1 MAAAGSGW
9 GLLDPGPRPGL
20 DLHLLQQLSPPSVF
34 PTTPQT
40 QLVLGSHG
48 PGECEQQDRSG
59 GSGWMDFMNRPQG
72 LGWGLGQQRSQGGQG
87 APSSLSP
94 SFFCS
99 AVETFPTSCLSSL
112 SLLWGPFPAC
122 LAHIS
127 APQRQGCTEP
137 GPLASP
143 VCMVALR
150 PPQGCCPG
158 SALHVATFLC
168 LFILGYSFL
177 PGNSYH
183 LPIPT
188 YGIQLPTPSL
198 FRGPSLF
205 SYSPSTKRSH

>member
-1 MAAAGSGW
+1 MGLRLGVGSRIAEKQGK
-9 GLLDPGPRPGL
+9 PG
-20 DLHLLQQLSPPSVF
+20 SPLF
-34 PTTPQT
+34 FT
-40 QLVLGSHG
+40 H
-48 PGECEQQDRSG
+48 
-59 GSGWMDFMNRPQG
+59 
-72 LGWGLGQQRSQGGQG
+72 
-87 APSSLSP
+87 
-94 SFFCS
+94 SFLCS
-99 AVETFPTSCLSSL
+99 AIETFPTSCLSSL

-198 FRGPSLF
+198 FRDPSLF

>member
-1 MAAAGSGW
+1 MAAAGAGW

-127 APQRQGCTEP
+127 APLRPGCTEP

-143 VCMVALR
+143 VSMVALR
-150 PPQGCCPG
+150 SSQECCPG
-158 SALHVATFLC
+158 SALHVVLVLVTFHFGLQ
-168 LFILGYSFL
+168 L
-177 PGNSYH
+177 PHRNYLS
-183 LPIPT
+183 LPIT
-188 YGIQLPTPSL
+188 TPPLSRIPPL
-198 FRGPSLF
+198 I
-205 SYSPSTKRSH
+205 